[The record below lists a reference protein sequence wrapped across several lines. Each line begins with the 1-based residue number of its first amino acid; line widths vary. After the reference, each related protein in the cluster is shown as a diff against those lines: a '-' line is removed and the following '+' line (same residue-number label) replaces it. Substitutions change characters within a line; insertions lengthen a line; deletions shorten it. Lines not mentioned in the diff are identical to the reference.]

1 MKKIKYV
8 ICGFIFF
15 LVCGFVV
22 NAAMQTVKNVTNHSV
37 ESGLGNAYVNLKSNY
52 DYAAVRTS
60 PTKVG
65 SGTKKTVIIG
75 YKNSNGTL
83 INRTSKT
90 IAISTDVSRTANL
103 GKLTKGTWVIRN
115 NAFEGNTNY
124 AGWSGTLTVVSSNQE
139 IYF

>member
-124 AGWSGTLTVVSSNQE
+124 AGWSGTLIVVSSNQE